1 VTIVVRLTDAALA
14 RLRERLRHRGERP
27 SVVMTK
33 LSASATHALEVM
45 QIVAEYG
52 PLCEAMFLVMLADGR
67 VKNVE
72 RDVLRGALRVLT
84 DDRVRSTQIESMLD
98 AAARN
103 VAEDG
108 FKVRLDETIQRL
120 KGDPARAE
128 LTYVLAAAV
137 AAADEKVVPEE
148 QAVLDT
154 LAEGLGL
161 DEKRIN
167 ELIADF
173 AKQA

>member
-1 VTIVVRLTDAALA
+1 MVRFTDAALA
-14 RLRERLRHRGERP
+14 RLRDRLQHRGERP
-27 SVVMTK
+27 SVVMPNA
-33 LSASATHALEVM
+33 SASTTQVLEAM
-45 QIVAEYG
+45 QIVTEYG

-72 RDVLRGALRVLT
+72 RDVLRGALRTLT
-84 DDRVRSTQIESMLD
+84 DDRVRSNQIESMLD

-103 VAEDG
+103 VAEHG
-108 FKVRLDETIQRL
+108 FKARLDEVIHRL

-137 AAADEKVVPEE
+137 AAADDKVVPEE

-154 LAEGLGL
+154 LCEGLGL
-161 DEKRIN
+161 DEKRVL
-167 ELIADF
+167 ELMADF
-173 AKQA
+173 TRQA

>member
-1 VTIVVRLTDAALA
+1 
-14 RLRERLRHRGERP
+14 
-27 SVVMTK
+27 MTK

-98 AAARN
+98 IAARN
-103 VAEDG
+103 VAEEG

-173 AKQA
+173 ARQA